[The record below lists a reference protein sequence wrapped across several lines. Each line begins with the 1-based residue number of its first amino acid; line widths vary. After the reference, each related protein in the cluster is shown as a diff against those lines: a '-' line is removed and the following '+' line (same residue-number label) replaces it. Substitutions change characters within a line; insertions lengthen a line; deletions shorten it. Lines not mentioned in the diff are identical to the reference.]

1 MDVVDVV
8 RIFAANIMLLLFAS
22 SSYGSIRQVV
32 TGEAPAWIL
41 AVMVIFDICIIN
53 YVQRIIKAL
62 IPEYKAIGYTA
73 LAEIF
78 IICAVA
84 AHVCEIRYV
93 PI

>member
-1 MDVVDVV
+1 MDVIAVV
-8 RIFAANIMLLLFAS
+8 HIFLANIMLLVFAS
-22 SSYGSIRQVV
+22 GSYASIRQVV

-41 AVMVIFDICIIN
+41 AGMVILNIAIIN

-78 IICAVA
+78 IICATA
-84 AHVCEIRYV
+84 AYVCELRYV